1 MNSDTP
7 LSEPK
12 SPEKPTF
19 KLQSMQ
25 VTFRVSPELYQAI
38 EDTSRRKNM
47 KSTDLMRLALSKY
60 ISSKPC
66 TRCGSENTADARFCS
81 ICGQPLTEA
90 AWAGREIEDRKRVEA
105 VERMFEERKR
115 LGMFELELCKREV
128 EEREAEVEERLR
140 ELEIMKREME
150 AAKEN
155 RDE

>member
-7 LSEPK
+7 SSEPK
-12 SPEKPTF
+12 YPEKPTF
-19 KLQSMQ
+19 KLQSIQ

-38 EDTSRRKNM
+38 EDTSRGKNM

-66 TRCGSENTADARFCS
+66 TRCGSENASDARFCS
-81 ICGQPLTEA
+81 TCGQPLCEE
-90 AWAGREIEDRKRVEA
+90 AWAGREIEDRKRVET

-115 LGMFELELCKREV
+115 LGMFELELCKRHV
-128 EEREAEVEERLR
+128 EEREAEVEARLR

-155 RDE
+155 EDA

>member
-7 LSEPK
+7 LSELK

-19 KLQSMQ
+19 KLQSIQ

-66 TRCGSENTADARFCS
+66 TRCGSENTSDARFCS
-81 ICGQPLTEA
+81 TCGQPLCEEA
-90 AWAGREIEDRKRVEA
+90 WKGREIEDRKRVET

-128 EEREAEVEERLR
+128 EEREAEVEARLR

-155 RDE
+155 GDE